1 MGPVRKC
8 VSDKVIGCVVGGDLL
23 VIVFV
28 LWIGSIEK
36 EELNDL
42 AVVDMNSHGQWVPVT
57 DFFIIAEEGTLLHH
71 GFDDIVGHALF
82 NGIREAVGFAINF
95 DDNIGVEVWVGE
107 HPADHDWV
115 LGSERISERGFI
127 DVGIGGSVYGGT
139 IEEHGFGDGKVPV
152 FDSDCKE
159 FVLVLCEIGVSVEE
173 GIVGKVGLKCNIAH
187 GIADSD
193 VGFTGAPFRIIWSTF
208 NGDVSIVERVKVRL
222 VLGTKL
228 HFRFF
233 EEVKKRVF
241 RGGLKD
247 VKL

>member
-1 MGPVRKC
+1 MVGPVRKC
-8 VSDKVIGCVVGGDLL
+8 VSDKVIGCVVRGDLL

-57 DFFIIAEEGTLLHH
+57 KFVIIAEEGTLLHH

-82 NGIREAVGFAINF
+82 NSIGEAVGFAINF

-107 HPADHDWV
+107 HPADHDRV

-159 FVLVLCEIGVSVEE
+159 FVLVLCEIGVSIEE
-173 GIVGKVGLKCNIAH
+173 GIVGKVDLKCNIAH
-187 GIADSD
+187 GVADSD
-193 VGFTGAPFRIIWSTF
+193 VGFAGAPFRIVWSII
-208 NGDVSIVERVKVRL
+208 DVDVTGNEGGKESL
-222 VLGTKL
+222 VLDTKL
-228 HFRFF
+228 HFVFSRRLKNAFF
-233 EEVKKRVF
+233 EGV
-241 RGGLKD
+241 
-247 VKL
+247 